1 MMNDVPVE
9 EPGAGLKVK
18 SIYCFMIAP
27 EMKRKGIATLLLDR
41 VCKDAAQDGFDLVEV
56 YPYKDPD
63 HQSSD
68 FGGYVEMYKK
78 NGFTI
83 SAETEHGLVMRKQL
97 RQYDK

>member
-1 MMNDVPVE
+1 ME
-9 EPGAGLKVK
+9 EPGDGLKVK

-27 EMKRKGIATLLLDR
+27 EMQRQGIATLLLAR
-41 VCKDAAQDGFDLVEV
+41 VCQDAARDGFDLVEA

-68 FGGYVEMYKK
+68 FGGYVEMYEKS
-78 NGFTI
+78 GFQV
-83 SAETEHGLVMRKQL
+83 SAETEHGLVMRKRL